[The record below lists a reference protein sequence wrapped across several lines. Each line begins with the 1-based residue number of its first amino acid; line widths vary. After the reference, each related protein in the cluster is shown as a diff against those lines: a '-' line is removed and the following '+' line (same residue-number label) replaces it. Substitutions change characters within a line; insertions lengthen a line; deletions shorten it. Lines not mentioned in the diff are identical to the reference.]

1 MIKNILSLVLLTTL
15 TLLAQVDRSK
25 MPKPGK
31 APEIK
36 ISEYDSFVLDNGLK
50 VFVVENHKLPRVAF
64 SLVLHRDAVI
74 EKENMGYIS
83 IAGSLLRT
91 GTTNRTKD
99 ELDEA
104 IDFIGASLSTS
115 STSVNASALTKH
127 TDELLEIMSD
137 VLLNPSFKQEEL
149 DKIKK
154 QTISGLKAEQERPA
168 AIAGNVRKVLLFGK
182 DHPYG
187 ELETEK
193 TVENVTLDMCKDYYN
208 TYFHPNIAYL
218 AIVGD
223 ITKDDAK
230 KLVEKYFGDW
240 KAKEVPTHN
249 YPSVDKPSANKIAL
263 VNRPSAVQSTIN
275 IAYPVNL
282 KRFGKDAITATV
294 MNYLL
299 GGGASGE
306 LFQILREEKGYTYG
320 AYSSLTGDKIVGNFT
335 ASCDARNEVTDSAVV
350 AFLEVMKNFKNK
362 KVSEEKLQ
370 AAKNFITG
378 SFSRS
383 LESPQTVARFALNI
397 ARYNLP
403 SDYYKTYLQK
413 LNAITADDIYKS
425 AQKYIAP
432 DNAYI
437 IVVGK
442 GDEVA
447 EGLKTLNLNNEISYY
462 DNYGNKLDPSA
473 NKVEASVTAKSIID
487 NYVTAIGGKANLVKI
502 KDRTISMKGT
512 VQGMQIKVDISQ
524 KAPNKYLSL
533 LDAGVMKQKTVFDGK
548 SGKMSAM
555 GNEKIF
561 EGDDLLQLEL
571 EGTLNIFL
579 DYNSAGITT
588 KVTDVEKIDGKD
600 AYVLSLTLPN
610 GKVWMN
616 YFDKESGLLVKES
629 KTLETPQGNFTQ
641 STLLKDYK
649 EVEGVKYPHKITQ
662 SVGPQTMEFEVTSIK
677 VNSGL
682 SDDLFN
688 VK

>member
-1 MIKNILSLVLLTTL
+1 MIKNILSLVLLTAV

-50 VFVVENHKLPRVAF
+50 IFVVENHKLPRVTF
-64 SLVLHRDAVI
+64 SLVLHRDAVM

-104 IDFIGASLSTS
+104 VDFIGASLSTS
-115 STSVNASALTKH
+115 STGIYASALTKH
-127 TDELLEIMSD
+127 TDKLLELMSD

-154 QTISGLKAEQERPA
+154 QTISGLNAEKEEPS

-182 DHPYG
+182 NHPYG
-187 ELETEK
+187 ELETEE
-193 TVENVTLDMCKDYYN
+193 TVKSITLDMCKDYYN

-223 ITKDDAK
+223 ITKDDAE
-230 KLVEKYFGDW
+230 KLIKKYFHSW
-240 KAKEVPTHN
+240 KAKEVPTHK
-249 YPSVDKPSANKIAL
+249 YPSVDKPSANQIAL
-263 VNRPSAVQSTIN
+263 VNRPNAVQSTIN
-275 IAYPVNL
+275 ITYPVNL
-282 KRFGKDAITATV
+282 KKFGEDAITATV

-306 LFQILREEKGYTYG
+306 LFQVLREDKGYTYG

-350 AFLEVMKNFKNK
+350 AFLEVMKNFRNK
-362 KVSEEKLQ
+362 KVPREKLQ

-413 LNAITADDIYKS
+413 LNAITVDDIYES
-425 AQKYIAP
+425 AQRYVTP
-432 DNAYI
+432 SNAHI
-437 IVVGK
+437 IIVGK
-442 GDEVA
+442 GDDIAKDLEA
-447 EGLKTLNLNNEISYY
+447 LSISDKILYY

-473 NKVEASVTAKSIID
+473 NKVDASITAESVID
-487 NYVTAIGGKANLVKI
+487 NYITAIGGKVNLEKI
-502 KDRTISMKGT
+502 KDRIISLKGT
-512 VQGMQIKVDISQ
+512 VQGMQLKLDISQ

-533 LDAGVMKQKTVFDGK
+533 LDAGMMKQKTVFDGK
-548 SGKMSAM
+548 NGKMSAM

-561 EGDDLLQLEL
+561 KGDDLLQLEL

-588 KVTDVEKIDGKD
+588 KITGVEKVDGKE
-600 AYVLSLTLPN
+600 AYALSLTLPN
-610 GKVWMN
+610 GKIWMN

-641 STLLKDYK
+641 STLLKDYR
-649 EVEGVKYPHKITQ
+649 EVEGVKYPYKRIQ

-677 VNSGL
+677 INSGL
-682 SDDLFN
+682 SDELFN
-688 VK
+688 IK